1 MAFFKLSDL
10 SEKEK
15 KKYLQSIEDQVN
27 ERLNSRN
34 SLEKEANDNF
44 NNIFNSKYGQNNN
57 INVGNTNDW
66 ATSKIKEKNS
76 ADNLLAPVE
85 TKINE
90 DLYKNDLKNSAQ
102 QYYDNSNISY
112 KNKNIFED
120 ILGIGENLVRGASS
134 GLKQTMNY
142 ATAVNKGYKGYN
154 DITNKLARAK
164 YLSTP
169 IQDRKEEDL
178 NKNFIEEAVNNS
190 IQKDNEAVS
199 KNINSMSGKVTQKLS
214 ELAPSIGQMG
224 VGAVLSSVNPALGT
238 GYFYSSAAGGYLDD
252 AKSRGMSDKQALAY
266 SSVLGGL
273 EAATEEVG
281 IRNFEK
287 AGAGVKALLSGA
299 GKEGAKTAVEN
310 IAKKE
315 IATSVKDVLKNY
327 GIGIA
332 DNFIQEAIMDP
343 LQEISATAV
352 AGKEKA
358 DWSGMGQKMLQD
370 GINGG
375 LVAAIVG
382 GANLGINSC
391 TGIVEKNN
399 NGQNVSQTEYKQA
412 LQDAQGAGIDIQ
424 QNIKDK
430 INEQINNL
438 NNQEGKA
445 NTENILNRESVQD
458 IANNSQLQQNN
469 NTNKTVV
476 KDFNESAKR
485 YNIDYNNED
494 LKEINQMYN
503 KRGITTYFDENTFK
517 NNKDV
522 FSIWKPTY
530 DENGNISGR
539 EVVFN
544 PNSQDTKTRVQELAI
559 HELGHDLELNEVQN
573 MILKDASRKENW
585 KNARKSLEDTY
596 KQAYENDGIQI
607 SKEDFNKIVD
617 EEATM
622 SILQREL
629 GSQEYVNRLVNQNQS
644 IAKKIYNW
652 VIDKLNK
659 FTGGRNEKI
668 FWTDIRNKFET
679 AYNQEFNKNDSDLK
693 YSIAGKEALKNIKDQ
708 QVSKE
713 AYNSYNKAKQM
724 AKNKESNEKI
734 FKETGWY
741 KDKVTGKMKFNFS
754 DKNMKIVDKNYKV
767 GQEFKL
773 KDILVHDTLFEMY
786 PQLKDYKVKI
796 EDMNSNKS
804 KSNSKLNGRYNR
816 LTNELTI
823 DINRF
828 NNISNAEGTLIH
840 EIQHAIQQIEGF
852 AGGTST
858 KFGKEKYKNNPGEI
872 EARDTSAR
880 MIQEKYN
887 QKDLINSMPKSA
899 NADTTILEKMKIG
912 LYNYLS
918 NISNEEISNE
928 FNESNKKK
936 NSSNTSENNG
946 LVLGGIKENN
956 VESENNS
963 GSFSLL
969 ENKQKQLNIIQ
980 ENNKMQD
987 DYHTGIRNIEDIKTF
1002 EEAIHD
1008 NESFVYG
1015 DYSFE
1020 DAQKDLERG
1029 KVTVYSSKPIT
1040 QGGFVSTSKNMAQDY
1055 AGNGK
1060 IYSKEVSINDVAWIN
1075 GDEGQ
1080 YANINQKYAVP
1091 TKNWQQFVENN
1102 YQQQGTGKNLK
1113 EYKLAIE
1120 KVQENNR
1127 KAINNSSNTKNYVE
1141 NSLNI
1146 PTREYFEDKKMQDL
1160 LTDEDYKVL
1169 NDIYEKEGKTDISTK
1184 QEKGNYLE
1192 KYEGDTESNDDFSN
1206 TKRYIENNLNV
1217 PTKEYFENKKSQEL
1231 LTDEDYAI
1239 LNDIYEKEGRTEILT
1254 SKKKDNILGKYEN
1267 NTASIDDFSNTKKYI
1282 ENNLN
1287 VPTKEFFE
1295 NKIKQ
1300 DLLTDEDYAVLN
1312 DIYEKEGETKIL
1324 TEKKKANILEKYVN
1338 DKYKFK
1344 DSFDELAQK
1353 FINKGHYID
1362 KLSKEANN
1370 PELKYAYD
1378 RNLNSF
1384 AEGQYEVG
1392 VAQTNNEGKKIG
1404 KSINEIW
1411 EPIEKQNL
1419 TKEFS
1424 EYLLHKH
1431 NIDRS
1436 ERNKFVFGSEIGP
1449 AESTA
1454 IAMELEQR
1462 YPKFK
1467 EYAKDIKKFNHNNLQ
1482 CLVDAG
1488 LLSNDMVKYLESMYP
1503 NYVTISRDLQDST
1516 YAGDKNKT
1524 GVNAPIKNATGG
1536 NADIQPLKETMAQ
1549 QAIKIKRLI
1558 NQNMLG
1564 QELAKTL
1571 KNSHVEQEGS
1581 IQLSPTMLFG
1591 LDTLIDTDTK
1601 GNKYYTY
1608 FENGELQKLKID
1620 DNLYESLKPTERSRL
1635 EETLPVKA
1643 LQKVTSLHRSVLTSS
1658 NPIFIVTNFFK
1669 DFQDGMFNSKYSS
1682 KFVKNYGKALNEIMT
1697 KGEYY
1702 ETYMANGG
1710 MTNTYF
1716 DYNEGIKKQP
1726 NKFVEK
1732 IRNANEIV
1740 EQLPRMSEFISTLE
1754 DGKSLNEAL
1763 YNAAEIT
1770 TNFKRGGDITKAI
1783 NRNGVNFLN
1792 ASIQGLDKQFRNFS
1806 EQKGAKGYVNLLVK
1820 ATLMG
1825 VVPSILNHILLDDD
1839 KDYEKLPESTKD
1851 LYYLFKTG
1859 EGKFIRIPKG
1869 RVLSVFGAAARR
1881 TLESIEGNEDAWKGF
1896 KDTVINQ
1903 VAPNNPLEDN
1913 ILAPIM
1919 QVKNNKTWYGSD
1931 LVSSRLQKELPK
1943 NQYDETTDEFSKWL
1957 GSKINASPKKI
1968 NYLIDQYSG
1977 GVGDVL
1983 LPMITPQAKQN
1994 VFKDKFTTDS
2004 VLKNKYVSKFYET
2017 LEKQNQ
2023 IANDPLATDEDEIQL
2038 KYLNNTSKEMG
2049 KLYKEKRNVQMSN
2062 ISNKEKTAKV
2072 REIQEKINELAESSL
2087 QNYTNL
2093 TKTQNSAKIGDQE
2106 YYKNGSGEWTSMNEE
2121 TKQKNSNI
2129 STETYSD
2136 YKQKVYQE
2144 TQKQRANGNLNK
2156 NQSLKQK
2163 DKIQILLNSKY
2174 SDKEKKALYSTYIKN
2189 EQDTEY
2195 EIMNYA
2201 NTDIDEYLK
2210 YKQQGFDSD
2219 YVDNGTVNGKAIS
2232 GSKQRKVY
2240 EYINSAKMTYEQKLL
2255 LLGMQYK
2262 LTSGERSTLA
2272 KYVDTLNIT
2281 SDEKLKAYK
2290 KIKGFT
2296 VYKNGKVSW

>member
-15 KKYLQSIEDQVN
+15 KKYLQSIEDQVI

-76 ADNLLAPVE
+76 ANNLLAPVE
-85 TKINE
+85 TKIKE

-102 QYYDNSNISY
+102 QYYDNNISY

-252 AKSRGMSDKQALAY
+252 AKSRGMNEKQALVY

-659 FTGGRNEKI
+659 FTGGKNEKI

-2087 QNYTNL
+2087 QNYTNF

>member
-15 KKYLQSIEDQVN
+15 KKYLQSIEDQVI

-76 ADNLLAPVE
+76 ANNLLAPVE
-85 TKINE
+85 TKIKE

-102 QYYDNSNISY
+102 QYYDNNISY

-252 AKSRGMSDKQALAY
+252 AKSRGMNEKQALVY

-391 TGIVEKNN
+391 TGIVDKNN

-659 FTGGRNEKI
+659 FTGGKNEKI

-2087 QNYTNL
+2087 QNYTNF

>member
-57 INVGNTNDW
+57 IYVGNTNDW
-66 ATSKIKEKNS
+66 ATSKIKTKNS
-76 ADNLLAPVE
+76 ADNLLVPIE

-252 AKSRGMSDKQALAY
+252 AKSRGMNEKQALVY

-391 TGIVEKNN
+391 IGIVDKNN

-438 NNQEGKA
+438 NKQEGKA

-458 IANNSQLQQNN
+458 IVNNNQLQQNN

-517 NNKDV
+517 NNNDV

-544 PNSQDTKTRVQELAI
+544 PNSQDTKIRVQELAI

-659 FTGGRNEKI
+659 FTGGKNEKL

-1120 KVQENNR
+1120 KVQE
-1127 KAINNSSNTKNYVE
+1127 
-1141 NSLNI
+1141 
-1146 PTREYFEDKKMQDL
+1146 
-1160 LTDEDYKVL
+1160 
-1169 NDIYEKEGKTDISTK
+1169 
-1184 QEKGNYLE
+1184 
-1192 KYEGDTESNDDFSN
+1192 GDTESNDDFSN

-1312 DIYEKEGETKIL
+1312 EIYEKEGETKIL

-1635 EETLPVKA
+1635 E
-1643 LQKVTSLHRSVLTSS
+1643 
-1658 NPIFIVTNFFK
+1658 VTNFFK

-2087 QNYTNL
+2087 QNYTNF

>member
-66 ATSKIKEKNS
+66 ATSKIKEKKS

-102 QYYDNSNISY
+102 QYYDNNNISY

-178 NKNFIEEAVNNS
+178 NKNFIEESVNNS

-199 KNINSMSGKVTQKLS
+199 KNINSMSGKVTRKLS

-224 VGAVLSSVNPALGT
+224 VGAVLNSVNPALGT

-252 AKSRGMSDKQALAY
+252 AKSRGMNERQALVY

-315 IATSVKDVLKNY
+315 IATSVRDVLKNY

-391 TGIVEKNN
+391 IGIVDKNN

-412 LQDAQGAGIDIQ
+412 LQDAQEAGIDIQ

-438 NNQEGKA
+438 NNQEGKT
-445 NTENILNRESVQD
+445 NTEKLLNRESVQD

-469 NTNKTVV
+469 NTNKTVI

-539 EVVFN
+539 EVIFN

-585 KNARKSLEDTY
+585 ENARKFLEDTY

-629 GSQEYVNRLVNQNQS
+629 GSQEYVNRLVNQNKS
-644 IAKKIYNW
+644 IARKIYNW

-659 FTGGRNEKI
+659 FTGGKNEKI

-693 YSIAGKEALKNIKDQ
+693 YSIAGREALKNIKDQ

-754 DKNMKIVDKNYKV
+754 DKDMKIVDQNYKV

-804 KSNSKLNGRYNR
+804 KSNGKLNGRYNR

-918 NISNEEISNE
+918 NISNEEIFNE

-980 ENNKMQD
+980 KNNKMQD

-1040 QGGFVSTSKNMAQDY
+1040 QGGFVSTSKNMAKDY

-1080 YANINQKYAVP
+1080 YANINQKYAAP

-1113 EYKLAIE
+1113 EYKLSTG
-1120 KVQENNR
+1120 KVQESNR

-1312 DIYEKEGETKIL
+1312 DIYKKEGETKIL

-1370 PELKYAYD
+1370 PELKYVYD

-1384 AEGQYEVG
+1384 AEGQYEIG

-1591 LDTLIDTDTK
+1591 LDTLVDTDTK

-1635 EETLPVKA
+1635 EETLPIKA

-1682 KFVKNYGKALNEIMT
+1682 KFVKNYGKALNEIMA

-1740 EQLPRMSEFISTLE
+1740 EQLPRMAEFISTLE

-1806 EQKGAKGYVNLLVK
+1806 EQNGAKGYVNLLVK

-1943 NQYDETTDEFSKWL
+1943 NQYDETTDEFSKWF

-2049 KLYKEKRNVQMSN
+2049 ELYKEKRNVQMSN

-2087 QNYTNL
+2087 QNYTNFTR
-2093 TKTQNSAKIGDQE
+2093 TKNSAKIGDQE

-2136 YKQKVYQE
+2136 YKQKMYQE
-2144 TQKQRANGNLNK
+2144 TQKQRANGTLNK

-2174 SDKEKKALYSTYIKN
+2174 SDKEKKAIYSTYIKN

-2219 YVDNGTVNGKAIS
+2219 YADNGTINGKAIS

>member
-34 SLEKEANDNF
+34 SIEKEANDNF

-57 INVGNTNDW
+57 IYVGNTNDW
-66 ATSKIKEKNS
+66 ATSKIKTKNS
-76 ADNLLAPVE
+76 ADNLLVPIE

-164 YLSTP
+164 YLSMP

-252 AKSRGMSDKQALAY
+252 AKSRGMNERQALVY

-391 TGIVEKNN
+391 IGIVDKNN

-412 LQDAQGAGIDIQ
+412 LQDAQEAGIDIQ

-438 NNQEGKA
+438 NNQEGKT
-445 NTENILNRESVQD
+445 NTENLLNRESVQD

-469 NTNKTVV
+469 NTNKTVI

-585 KNARKSLEDTY
+585 ENARKSLEDTY

-644 IAKKIYNW
+644 IARKIYNW

-659 FTGGRNEKI
+659 FTGGKNEKI

-693 YSIAGKEALKNIKDQ
+693 YSIAGKEGMQNAIRQDSSNKIIEQ
-708 QVSKE
+708 
-713 AYNSYNKAKQM
+713 SYNKALSMQ
-724 AKNKESNEKI
+724 NNGIDNESIRKATNW
-734 FKETGWY
+734 FQ
-741 KDKVTGKMKFNFS
+741 
-754 DKNMKIVDKNYKV
+754 DKNGDWKFEITDKDMSLNPKIKLEAGKTYELGDILNHDLLFEAYPELKKYKV
-767 GQEFKL
+767 EIRERKANGSFNRENKNIVINTKL
-773 KDILVHDTLFEMY
+773 
-786 PQLKDYKVKI
+786 
-796 EDMNSNKS
+796 
-804 KSNSKLNGRYNR
+804 LNN
-816 LTNELTI
+816 TKA
-823 DINRF
+823 F
-828 NNISNAEGTLIH
+828 EGTLIH
-840 EIQHAIQQIEGF
+840 EIQHAIQNIEGF
-852 AGGTST
+852 EGGTSS
-858 KFGKEKYKNNPGEI
+858 KKSRLRYYNSLGEI
-872 EARDTSAR
+872 EATNTKERFLA
-880 MIQEKYN
+880 EKYN
-887 QKDLINSMPKSA
+887 NKNMSKIAPESSKEKPQHKDLQKYLNNRNLLDKIKDYMYNKT
-899 NADTTILEKMKIG
+899 NEKG
-912 LYNYLS
+912 G
-918 NISNEEISNE
+918 ISHEISEKIDMEHTNE
-928 FNESNKKK
+928 DNR
-936 NSSNTSENNG
+936 
-946 LVLGGIKENN
+946 LVDGRRR

-963 GSFSLL
+963 GSFNLSHQDNQGRKLTKQQQEYFKNSKVRDENGNLKEVYHGTPYDFNIFKYDKLGENTSSLGAGFYFTDK
-969 ENKQKQLNIIQ
+969 KQTGEEYARDGGNLKQVYLDIEKPMSYGKTTITKGEYANFIKAVDKETKGNYLLDYDGIQ
-980 ENNKMQD
+980 NALMEYDYGGD
-987 DYHTGIRNIEDIKTF
+987 DIDLVSAVQSSSGLTWEKTF
-1002 EEAIHD
+1002 ELLRKTTGYDGIISKKGFLNNDETLYVAFNSNQIKNID
-1008 NESFVYG
+1008 NINPTNNP
-1015 DYSFE
+1015 DI
-1020 DAQKDLERG
+1020 R
-1029 KVTVYSSKPIT
+1029 
-1040 QGGFVSTSKNMAQDY
+1040 
-1055 AGNGK
+1055 
-1060 IYSKEVSINDVAWIN
+1060 YSKKNNND
-1075 GDEGQ
+1075 
-1080 YANINQKYAVP
+1080 
-1091 TKNWQQFVENN
+1091 WQQFVENN

-1113 EYKLAIE
+1113 EYKLPIRE
-1120 KVQENNR
+1120 EHGKVQENN
-1127 KAINNSSNTKNYVE
+1127 AV
-1141 NSLNI
+1141 
-1146 PTREYFEDKKMQDL
+1146 
-1160 LTDEDYKVL
+1160 
-1169 NDIYEKEGKTDISTK
+1169 
-1184 QEKGNYLE
+1184 
-1192 KYEGDTESNDDFSN
+1192 
-1206 TKRYIENNLNV
+1206 
-1217 PTKEYFENKKSQEL
+1217 
-1231 LTDEDYAI
+1231 
-1239 LNDIYEKEGRTEILT
+1239 
-1254 SKKKDNILGKYEN
+1254 
-1267 NTASIDDFSNTKKYI
+1267 SIDNFSNTKKYI

-1287 VPTKEFFE
+1287 IPTKEYFE
-1295 NKIKQ
+1295 NKKKL
-1300 DLLTDEDYAVLN
+1300 DLLTDEDYSVLN
-1312 DIYEKEGETKIL
+1312 DIYEKEGKTEIL

-1344 DSFDELAQK
+1344 DSFDELAQR

-1362 KLSKEANN
+1362 KLSKEAKN
-1370 PELKYAYD
+1370 PELKYVYD

-1384 AEGQYEVG
+1384 AEGQYEIG

-1436 ERNKFVFGSEIGP
+1436 ERNKYVFGSEIGP

-1454 IAMELEQR
+1454 IAMELEQKH
-1462 YPKFK
+1462 PEFK

-1488 LLSNDMVKYLESMYP
+1488 LLSNDMVKYLEAMYP

-1516 YAGDKNKT
+1516 YAGDKEKT
-1524 GVNAPIKNATGG
+1524 GVNAPIKSATGG
-1536 NADIQPLKETMAQ
+1536 NSDIQPLKDTMAQ

-1571 KNSHVEQEGS
+1571 KNAHIEQEGS

-1591 LDTLIDTDTK
+1591 LDTLVDTDTK

-1635 EETLPVKA
+1635 EETLPIKA

-1697 KGEYY
+1697 RGEYY

-1710 MTNTYF
+1710 MNNTYF
-1716 DYNEGIKKQP
+1716 DYNEGIKKKP

-1806 EQKGAKGYVNLLVK
+1806 EQKGAKEYVNLLVK

-2004 VLKNKYVSKFYET
+2004 VLKNKYVSKFYKT

-2049 KLYKEKRNVQMSN
+2049 ELYKEKRNVQMSN

-2087 QNYTNL
+2087 QNYTNF

-2219 YVDNGTVNGKAIS
+2219 YADNGTVNGKAIS

>member
-391 TGIVEKNN
+391 TGIVDKNN

-476 KDFNESAKR
+476 KGFNESAKR

-659 FTGGRNEKI
+659 FTGGKNEKI

-1839 KDYEKLPESTKD
+1839 KDYEKLSESTKD
-1851 LYYLFKTG
+1851 LYYLFKNG
-1859 EGKFIRIPKG
+1859 DGKFIRIPKG

-1881 TLESIEGNEDAWKGF
+1881 TLESIEGNEEAWKGF

-2049 KLYKEKRNVQMSN
+2049 ELYKEKRNVQMSN
-2062 ISNKEKTAKV
+2062 ITNKEKTAKV

-2087 QNYTNL
+2087 QNYTNF

-2106 YYKNGSGEWTSMNEE
+2106 YYKNGNGEWTSMNEE

-2144 TQKQRANGNLNK
+2144 TQKQRANGTLNK

-2174 SDKEKKALYSTYIKN
+2174 SDKEKKAIYSTYIKN

-2219 YVDNGTVNGKAIS
+2219 YADNGTINGKAIS
-2232 GSKQRKVY
+2232 GSRQRKVY

-2262 LTSGERSTLA
+2262 LTFGERSTLA

>member
-154 DITNKLARAK
+154 DITNKLARSK

-252 AKSRGMSDKQALAY
+252 AKSRGMNEKQALVY

-315 IATSVKDVLKNY
+315 ITTSVKDVLKNY

-343 LQEISATAV
+343 LQEISANAV
-352 AGKEKA
+352 GGKA

-391 TGIVEKNN
+391 IGIVDKNN

-445 NTENILNRESVQD
+445 NIENILNRESVQD

-617 EEATM
+617 EEVTM

-659 FTGGRNEKI
+659 FTGGKNEKI

-2087 QNYTNL
+2087 QNYTNF

-2219 YVDNGTVNGKAIS
+2219 YADNGTINGKAIS

>member
-299 GKEGAKTAVEN
+299 GKEGSKTAVEN

-391 TGIVEKNN
+391 TGIVDKNN

-659 FTGGRNEKI
+659 FTGGKNEKI

-1370 PELKYAYD
+1370 PELKYVYD

-1384 AEGQYEVG
+1384 AEGQYEIG

-1591 LDTLIDTDTK
+1591 LDTLVDTDTK

-1635 EETLPVKA
+1635 EETLPIKA

-1682 KFVKNYGKALNEIMT
+1682 KFVKNYGKALNEIMA

-1881 TLESIEGNEDAWKGF
+1881 TLESIESNEDAWKGF

-2087 QNYTNL
+2087 QNYTNF

>member
-252 AKSRGMSDKQALAY
+252 AKSRGMNEKQALVY

-315 IATSVKDVLKNY
+315 ITTSVKDVLKNY

-343 LQEISATAV
+343 LQEISANAV
-352 AGKEKA
+352 GGKA

-391 TGIVEKNN
+391 IGIVDKNN

-445 NTENILNRESVQD
+445 NIENILNRESVQD
-458 IANNSQLQQNN
+458 IANNSQLQQYN

-573 MILKDASRKENW
+573 MILKDASKKENW

-629 GSQEYVNRLVNQNQS
+629 GSQEYVNKLVNQNQS

-659 FTGGRNEKI
+659 FTGGKNEKL

-1217 PTKEYFENKKSQEL
+1217 PTKEFFESKKSQEL

-1503 NYVTISRDLQDST
+1503 NYVTISRDLQDSI

-1591 LDTLIDTDTK
+1591 LDTLVDTDTK

-1635 EETLPVKA
+1635 EETLPIKA

-1716 DYNEGIKKQP
+1716 DYNDGIKKQP

-1839 KDYEKLPESTKD
+1839 KDYEKLSESTKD
-1851 LYYLFKTG
+1851 LYYLFKNG
-1859 EGKFIRIPKG
+1859 DGKFIRIPKG

-2087 QNYTNL
+2087 QNYTNFK
-2093 TKTQNSAKIGDQE
+2093 KTQNSAKIGDQE

-2136 YKQKVYQE
+2136 YKQKVYQK

-2219 YVDNGTVNGKAIS
+2219 YADNGTINGKAIS
-2232 GSKQRKVY
+2232 GSRQRKVY

>member
-190 IQKDNEAVS
+190 IQKDNEAVT

-252 AKSRGMSDKQALAY
+252 AKSRGMNEKQALVY

-315 IATSVKDVLKNY
+315 ITTSVKDVLKNY

-343 LQEISATAV
+343 LQEISANAV
-352 AGKEKA
+352 GGKA

-391 TGIVEKNN
+391 IGIVDKNN

-458 IANNSQLQQNN
+458 IANNSQLQQYN

-607 SKEDFNKIVD
+607 SKADFNKIVD

-659 FTGGRNEKI
+659 FTGGKNEKI

-1040 QGGFVSTSKNMAQDY
+1040 QGGFVSTSKNMAKDY

-1080 YANINQKYAVP
+1080 YANINQKYAAP

-1113 EYKLAIE
+1113 EYKLSTG
-1120 KVQENNR
+1120 KVQESNR

-1370 PELKYAYD
+1370 PELKYVYD

-1384 AEGQYEVG
+1384 AEGQYEIG

-1591 LDTLIDTDTK
+1591 LDTLVDTDTK

-1635 EETLPVKA
+1635 EETLPIKA

-1682 KFVKNYGKALNEIMT
+1682 KFVKNYGKALNEIMA

-1740 EQLPRMSEFISTLE
+1740 EQLPRMAEFISTLE

-1806 EQKGAKGYVNLLVK
+1806 EQNGAKGYVNLLVK

-1859 EGKFIRIPKG
+1859 EWKFIRIPKG

-1943 NQYDETTDEFSKWL
+1943 NQYDETTDEFSKWF

-2049 KLYKEKRNVQMSN
+2049 ELYKEKRNVQMSN

-2087 QNYTNL
+2087 QNYTNFTR
-2093 TKTQNSAKIGDQE
+2093 TKNSAKIGDQE

-2136 YKQKVYQE
+2136 YKQKMYQE
-2144 TQKQRANGNLNK
+2144 TQKQRANGTINK

-2174 SDKEKKALYSTYIKN
+2174 SDKEKKAIYSTYIKN

>member
-299 GKEGAKTAVEN
+299 GKEGSKTAVEN

-391 TGIVEKNN
+391 TGIVDKNN

-458 IANNSQLQQNN
+458 IANNSQLQENN
-469 NTNKTVV
+469 NTNKTLV

-659 FTGGRNEKI
+659 FTGGKNEKI

-2087 QNYTNL
+2087 QNYTNF

-2121 TKQKNSNI
+2121 TKQRNSNI

>member
-252 AKSRGMSDKQALAY
+252 AKSRGMNEKQALVY

-391 TGIVEKNN
+391 TGIVDKNN

-659 FTGGRNEKI
+659 FTGGKNEKI

-880 MIQEKYN
+880 MIQEKYK

-2049 KLYKEKRNVQMSN
+2049 KLYKEKRNVQISN

-2087 QNYTNL
+2087 QNYTNF

>member
-15 KKYLQSIEDQVN
+15 KKYLQSIEDQVI

-76 ADNLLAPVE
+76 ANNLLAPVE
-85 TKINE
+85 TKIKE

-102 QYYDNSNISY
+102 QYYDNNISY

-252 AKSRGMSDKQALAY
+252 AKSRGMNEKQALVY

-391 TGIVEKNN
+391 TGIVDKNN

-659 FTGGRNEKI
+659 FTGGKNEKI

-1524 GVNAPIKNATGG
+1524 GINAPIKNATGG

-2087 QNYTNL
+2087 QNYTNF

>member
-1 MAFFKLSDL
+1 MHGF
-10 SEKEK
+10 
-15 KKYLQSIEDQVN
+15 
-27 ERLNSRN
+27 
-34 SLEKEANDNF
+34 EKEANDNF

-299 GKEGAKTAVEN
+299 GKEGSKTAVEN

-391 TGIVEKNN
+391 TGIVDKNN

-659 FTGGRNEKI
+659 FTGGKNEKI

-1370 PELKYAYD
+1370 PELKYVYD

-1384 AEGQYEVG
+1384 AEGQYEIG

-1591 LDTLIDTDTK
+1591 LDTLVDTDTK

-1635 EETLPVKA
+1635 EETLPIKA

-1682 KFVKNYGKALNEIMT
+1682 KFVKNYGKALNEIMA

-2087 QNYTNL
+2087 QNYTNF

>member
-252 AKSRGMSDKQALAY
+252 AKSRGMNEKQALVY

-391 TGIVEKNN
+391 TGIVDKNN

-659 FTGGRNEKI
+659 FTGGKNEKI

-880 MIQEKYN
+880 MIQEKYK

-1384 AEGQYEVG
+1384 AEGRYEVG

-2087 QNYTNL
+2087 QNYTNF

>member
-34 SLEKEANDNF
+34 SIEKEANDNF
-44 NNIFNSKYGQNNN
+44 NNIFNSKYGQDNN
-57 INVGNTNDW
+57 IYVDNTNDW
-66 ATSKIKEKNS
+66 ATSKIKTKNS
-76 ADNLLAPVE
+76 ADNLLVPIE

-224 VGAVLSSVNPALGT
+224 VGAVLSGVNPALGT

-252 AKSRGMSDKQALAY
+252 AKSRGMNEKQALVY

-391 TGIVEKNN
+391 IGIVDKNN
-399 NGQNVSQTEYKQA
+399 NGQNVSQTEYKRA
-412 LQDAQGAGIDIQ
+412 LQDAQEAGIDIQ

-430 INEQINNL
+430 INEQMNNL
-438 NNQEGKA
+438 SNQERKA
-445 NTENILNRESVQD
+445 NTDNLLNRESVQD
-458 IANNSQLQQNN
+458 ISNNGQLQQNN
-469 NTNKTVV
+469 TNKALV

-544 PNSQDTKTRVQELAI
+544 PNSQDTKTRIQELAI

-585 KNARKSLEDTY
+585 ENARKSLEDAY

-652 VIDKLNK
+652 VVDKLNK
-659 FTGGRNEKI
+659 FTGGKNEKL

-693 YSIAGKEALKNIKDQ
+693 YSIAGKEALKNIQDQ

-754 DKNMKIVDKNYKV
+754 DKDMKIVDQNYKV

-2087 QNYTNL
+2087 QNYTNF

>member
-76 ADNLLAPVE
+76 ANNLLAPVE
-85 TKINE
+85 TKIKE

-102 QYYDNSNISY
+102 QYYDNNNISY
-112 KNKNIFED
+112 KNRNIFED

-252 AKSRGMSDKQALAY
+252 AKSRGMNEKQALVY

-391 TGIVEKNN
+391 TGIVDKNN

-659 FTGGRNEKI
+659 FTGGKNEKI

-2087 QNYTNL
+2087 QNYTNF

>member
-85 TKINE
+85 TKIKE

-102 QYYDNSNISY
+102 QYYDNNNISY

-252 AKSRGMSDKQALAY
+252 AKSRGMNEKQALVY

-287 AGAGVKALLSGA
+287 AGAGVKALLAGA

-391 TGIVEKNN
+391 IGIVDKNN

-445 NTENILNRESVQD
+445 NIENILNRESVQD
-458 IANNSQLQQNN
+458 IANNSQLQQYN

-585 KNARKSLEDTY
+585 ENARKSLEDTY

-659 FTGGRNEKI
+659 FTGGKNEKI

-1020 DAQKDLERG
+1020 DAQKDLEIG

-2087 QNYTNL
+2087 QNYTNF

-2219 YVDNGTVNGKAIS
+2219 YADNGTINGKAIS

-2272 KYVDTLNIT
+2272 KYVDTLDIT

>member
-252 AKSRGMSDKQALAY
+252 AKSRGMNEKQALVY

-391 TGIVEKNN
+391 IGIVDKNN

-458 IANNSQLQQNN
+458 IANNSQLQQYN

-476 KDFNESAKR
+476 KDFKESAKR

-559 HELGHDLELNEVQN
+559 HELGHDLELKEVQN

-585 KNARKSLEDTY
+585 ENARKSLEDTY

-629 GSQEYVNRLVNQNQS
+629 GSQEYVNKLVNQNQS

-652 VIDKLNK
+652 VVDKLNK
-659 FTGGRNEKI
+659 FTGGKNEKI

-679 AYNQEFNKNDSDLK
+679 AYNQEFNKNDSNLR
-693 YSIAGKEALKNIKDQ
+693 YSIAGKKGMQNAIRQDASNKIIEQ
-708 QVSKE
+708 
-713 AYNSYNKAKQM
+713 SYNKALRMQ
-724 AKNKESNEKI
+724 NNGIDNESIRKATNW
-734 FKETGWY
+734 FQ
-741 KDKVTGKMKFNFS
+741 
-754 DKNMKIVDKNYKV
+754 DKNGDWKFEITDKDMSLKPKIKLEAGKTYELGDILNHDLLFEAYPELKKYKV
-767 GQEFKL
+767 EIRERKANGSFNRENKNIVINTKL
-773 KDILVHDTLFEMY
+773 
-786 PQLKDYKVKI
+786 
-796 EDMNSNKS
+796 
-804 KSNSKLNGRYNR
+804 LNN
-816 LTNELTI
+816 TKA
-823 DINRF
+823 F
-828 NNISNAEGTLIH
+828 EGTLIH
-840 EIQHAIQQIEGF
+840 EIQHAIQNIEGF
-852 AGGTST
+852 EGGTSS
-858 KFGKEKYKNNPGEI
+858 KKSRLRYYNSLGEI
-872 EARDTSAR
+872 EATNTKERFLA
-880 MIQEKYN
+880 EKYN
-887 QKDLINSMPKSA
+887 NKNMAKIAPESSKEKPQHKDLQKYLNNRNLLDKIKDYMYNKT
-899 NADTTILEKMKIG
+899 NEKG
-912 LYNYLS
+912 G
-918 NISNEEISNE
+918 ISHEISEKIDMEHTN
-928 FNESNKKK
+928 
-936 NSSNTSENNG
+936 ENNR
-946 LVLGGIKENN
+946 LVDGRRR

-963 GSFSLL
+963 GSFNLPHQDNQGRKLTKQQQKYFKNSKVRDENGNLKEVYHGTPYDFNIFKYDKLGENTSSLGAGFYFTDK
-969 ENKQKQLNIIQ
+969 KQTGEEYARDGGNLKQVYLDIEKPMSYGKTTITKDEYANFIKAVDKETKGNYLLDYDGIQ
-980 ENNKMQD
+980 NALMKYDYGGD
-987 DYHTGIRNIEDIKTF
+987 DIDLVSAVQSSSGLTWKKTF
-1002 EEAIHD
+1002 ELLRKTTGYDGIISKKGFLNNDETLYVAFNSNQIKNID
-1008 NESFVYG
+1008 NINPTNNP
-1015 DYSFE
+1015 DI
-1020 DAQKDLERG
+1020 R
-1029 KVTVYSSKPIT
+1029 
-1040 QGGFVSTSKNMAQDY
+1040 
-1055 AGNGK
+1055 
-1060 IYSKEVSINDVAWIN
+1060 YSK
-1075 GDEGQ
+1075 
-1080 YANINQKYAVP
+1080 
-1091 TKNWQQFVENN
+1091 KNNNAWQQFVENN

-1113 EYKLAIE
+1113 EYKLPIRE
-1120 KVQENNR
+1120 EHGKVQENN
-1127 KAINNSSNTKNYVE
+1127 AV
-1141 NSLNI
+1141 
-1146 PTREYFEDKKMQDL
+1146 
-1160 LTDEDYKVL
+1160 
-1169 NDIYEKEGKTDISTK
+1169 
-1184 QEKGNYLE
+1184 
-1192 KYEGDTESNDDFSN
+1192 
-1206 TKRYIENNLNV
+1206 
-1217 PTKEYFENKKSQEL
+1217 
-1231 LTDEDYAI
+1231 
-1239 LNDIYEKEGRTEILT
+1239 
-1254 SKKKDNILGKYEN
+1254 
-1267 NTASIDDFSNTKKYI
+1267 SIDNFSNTKKYI

-1287 VPTKEFFE
+1287 IPTKEYFE
-1295 NKIKQ
+1295 NKKKL
-1300 DLLTDEDYAVLN
+1300 DLLTDEDYSVLN
-1312 DIYEKEGETKIL
+1312 DIYEKEGKTEIL

-1370 PELKYAYD
+1370 PELKYVYD

-1384 AEGQYEVG
+1384 AEGQYEIG
-1392 VAQTNNEGKKIG
+1392 VAQTNNKGKKIG

-1436 ERNKFVFGSEIGP
+1436 ERNKYVFGSEIGP

-1454 IAMELEQR
+1454 IAMELEQKH
-1462 YPKFK
+1462 PEFK

-1488 LLSNDMVKYLESMYP
+1488 LLSNDMVKYLEAMYP

-1516 YAGDKNKT
+1516 YAGDKEKT
-1524 GVNAPIKNATGG
+1524 GVNAPIKSATGG
-1536 NADIQPLKETMAQ
+1536 NSDIQPLKDTMAQ

-1571 KNSHVEQEGS
+1571 KNAHIEQEGS

-1591 LDTLIDTDTK
+1591 LDTLVDTDTK

-1635 EETLPVKA
+1635 EETLPIKA

-1669 DFQDGMFNSKYSS
+1669 DFQDGIFNSKYSS

-1697 KGEYY
+1697 RGEYY

-1710 MTNTYF
+1710 MNNTYF
-1716 DYNEGIKKQP
+1716 DYNEGIKKKP

-1825 VVPSILNHILLDDD
+1825 VIPSILNHILLDDD

-2049 KLYKEKRNVQMSN
+2049 ELHKEKRNVQMSN

-2087 QNYTNL
+2087 QNYTNF
-2093 TKTQNSAKIGDQE
+2093 TRTQNSAKIGEQE
-2106 YYKNGSGEWTSMNEE
+2106 YYKNGNGEWTSMNEE

-2144 TQKQRANGNLNK
+2144 TQKQRANGTLNK

-2174 SDKEKKALYSTYIKN
+2174 SDKEKKAIYSTYIKN

-2219 YVDNGTVNGKAIS
+2219 YANNGTINGKAIS

>member
-15 KKYLQSIEDQVN
+15 KKYLQSIEDQVI

-76 ADNLLAPVE
+76 ANNLLAPVE
-85 TKINE
+85 TKIKE

-102 QYYDNSNISY
+102 QYYDNNISY

-252 AKSRGMSDKQALAY
+252 AKSRGMNEKQALVY

-391 TGIVEKNN
+391 TGIVDKNN

-659 FTGGRNEKI
+659 FTGGKNEKI

-1591 LDTLIDTDTK
+1591 LDTLVDTDTK

-1635 EETLPVKA
+1635 EETLPIKA

-1682 KFVKNYGKALNEIMT
+1682 KFVKNYGKALNEIMA

-1740 EQLPRMSEFISTLE
+1740 EQLPRMAEFISTLE

-1806 EQKGAKGYVNLLVK
+1806 EQNGAKGYVNLLVK

-1896 KDTVINQ
+1896 NDTVINQ

-2049 KLYKEKRNVQMSN
+2049 ELYKEKRNVQMSN

-2087 QNYTNL
+2087 QNYTNFTR
-2093 TKTQNSAKIGDQE
+2093 TKNSAKIGDQE

-2144 TQKQRANGNLNK
+2144 TQKQRANGTLNK

-2174 SDKEKKALYSTYIKN
+2174 SDKEKKAIYSTYIKN

-2219 YVDNGTVNGKAIS
+2219 YADNGTINGKAIS

>member
-15 KKYLQSIEDQVN
+15 KKYLQSIEDQVI

-76 ADNLLAPVE
+76 ANNLLAPVE
-85 TKINE
+85 TKIKE

-102 QYYDNSNISY
+102 QYYDNNISY

-252 AKSRGMSDKQALAY
+252 AKSRGMNEKQALVY

-391 TGIVEKNN
+391 TGIVDKNN

-659 FTGGRNEKI
+659 FTGGKNEKI

-2087 QNYTNL
+2087 QNYTNF

-2290 KIKGFT
+2290 KIKGFI

>member
-252 AKSRGMSDKQALAY
+252 AKSRGMNEKQALVY

-391 TGIVEKNN
+391 TGIVDKNN

-659 FTGGRNEKI
+659 FTGGKNEKI

-880 MIQEKYN
+880 MIQEKYK

-1503 NYVTISRDLQDST
+1503 NYVTISRDFQDST

-1658 NPIFIVTNFFK
+1658 NPIFIVTNIFK

-2087 QNYTNL
+2087 QNYTNF

>member
-85 TKINE
+85 TKIKE

-102 QYYDNSNISY
+102 QYYDNNISY

-169 IQDRKEEDL
+169 IQDRKEDL

-252 AKSRGMSDKQALAY
+252 AKSRGMSEKQALVY

-299 GKEGAKTAVEN
+299 GKEGSKTAVEN

-391 TGIVEKNN
+391 IGIVDKNN

-458 IANNSQLQQNN
+458 IVNNNQLQQNN

-659 FTGGRNEKI
+659 FTGGKNEKL

-693 YSIAGKEALKNIKDQ
+693 YSIAGKKGMQNAIRQDASNKIIEQ
-708 QVSKE
+708 
-713 AYNSYNKAKQM
+713 SYNKALSMQ
-724 AKNKESNEKI
+724 NNGIDNESIRKATNW
-734 FKETGWY
+734 FQ
-741 KDKVTGKMKFNFS
+741 
-754 DKNMKIVDKNYKV
+754 DKNGDWKFEITDKDMSLKPKIKLEAGKTYELGDILNHDLLFEAYPELKKYKV
-767 GQEFKL
+767 EIRERKANGSFNRENKNIVINTKL
-773 KDILVHDTLFEMY
+773 
-786 PQLKDYKVKI
+786 
-796 EDMNSNKS
+796 
-804 KSNSKLNGRYNR
+804 LNN
-816 LTNELTI
+816 TKA
-823 DINRF
+823 F
-828 NNISNAEGTLIH
+828 EGTLIH
-840 EIQHAIQQIEGF
+840 EIQHAIQNIEGF
-852 AGGTST
+852 EGGTSS
-858 KFGKEKYKNNPGEI
+858 KKSRLRYYNSLGEI
-872 EARDTSAR
+872 EATNTKERFLA
-880 MIQEKYN
+880 EKYN
-887 QKDLINSMPKSA
+887 NKNMAEIAPESSKEKPQHKDLQKYLNNRNLLDKIKDYMYNKT
-899 NADTTILEKMKIG
+899 NEKG
-912 LYNYLS
+912 G
-918 NISNEEISNE
+918 ISHEISEKIDMEHTN
-928 FNESNKKK
+928 
-936 NSSNTSENNG
+936 ENNR
-946 LVLGGIKENN
+946 LVDGRRR

-963 GSFSLL
+963 GSFSL
-969 ENKQKQLNIIQ
+969 EK
-980 ENNKMQD
+980 
-987 DYHTGIRNIEDIKTF
+987 R
-1002 EEAIHD
+1002 
-1008 NESFVYG
+1008 
-1015 DYSFE
+1015 
-1020 DAQKDLERG
+1020 LERN
-1029 KVTVYSSKPIT
+1029 YAL
-1040 QGGFVSTSKNMAQDY
+1040 STKD
-1055 AGNGK
+1055 
-1060 IYSKEVSINDVAWIN
+1060 
-1075 GDEGQ
+1075 
-1080 YANINQKYAVP
+1080 
-1091 TKNWQQFVENN
+1091 WQQFVESN

-1113 EYKLAIE
+1113 EYKLPIRE
-1120 KVQENNR
+1120 EHGKVQENN
-1127 KAINNSSNTKNYVE
+1127 AV
-1141 NSLNI
+1141 
-1146 PTREYFEDKKMQDL
+1146 
-1160 LTDEDYKVL
+1160 
-1169 NDIYEKEGKTDISTK
+1169 
-1184 QEKGNYLE
+1184 
-1192 KYEGDTESNDDFSN
+1192 
-1206 TKRYIENNLNV
+1206 
-1217 PTKEYFENKKSQEL
+1217 
-1231 LTDEDYAI
+1231 
-1239 LNDIYEKEGRTEILT
+1239 
-1254 SKKKDNILGKYEN
+1254 
-1267 NTASIDDFSNTKKYI
+1267 SIDNFSNTKKYI

-1287 VPTKEFFE
+1287 IPTKEYFE
-1295 NKIKQ
+1295 NKKKL
-1300 DLLTDEDYAVLN
+1300 DLLTDEDYSVLN
-1312 DIYEKEGETKIL
+1312 DIYEKEGKTEIL

-1344 DSFDELAQK
+1344 DSFDELAQR

-1362 KLSKEANN
+1362 KLSKEAKN
-1370 PELKYAYD
+1370 PELKYVYD

-1384 AEGQYEVG
+1384 AEGQYEIG

-1436 ERNKFVFGSEIGP
+1436 ERNKYVFGSEIGP

-1454 IAMELEQR
+1454 IAMELEQKH
-1462 YPKFK
+1462 PEFK

-1488 LLSNDMVKYLESMYP
+1488 LLSNDMVKYLEAMYP

-1516 YAGDKNKT
+1516 YAGDKEKT
-1524 GVNAPIKNATGG
+1524 GVNAPIKSATGG
-1536 NADIQPLKETMAQ
+1536 NSDIQPLKDTMAQ

-1571 KNSHVEQEGS
+1571 KNAHIEQEGS

-1591 LDTLIDTDTK
+1591 LDTLVDTDTK

-1635 EETLPVKA
+1635 EETLPIKA

-1697 KGEYY
+1697 RGEYY

-1710 MTNTYF
+1710 MNNTYF
-1716 DYNEGIKKQP
+1716 DYNEGIKKKP

-1806 EQKGAKGYVNLLVK
+1806 EQNGAKGYVNLLVK

-1896 KDTVINQ
+1896 NDTVINQ

-2049 KLYKEKRNVQMSN
+2049 ELYKEKRNVQMSN

-2087 QNYTNL
+2087 QNYTNF

-2219 YVDNGTVNGKAIS
+2219 YADNGTINGKAIS

-2281 SDEKLKAYK
+2281 SDEKLEAYK

>member
-66 ATSKIKEKNS
+66 TTSKIKEKNS

-85 TKINE
+85 TKIKE

-102 QYYDNSNISY
+102 QYYDNNNISY

-169 IQDRKEEDL
+169 IQDRKEDL

-299 GKEGAKTAVEN
+299 GKEGSKTAVEN

-391 TGIVEKNN
+391 IGIVDKNN

-458 IANNSQLQQNN
+458 IVNNNQLQQNN

-517 NNKDV
+517 NNNDV

-544 PNSQDTKTRVQELAI
+544 PNSQDTKIRVQELAI

-617 EEATM
+617 EETTM

-659 FTGGRNEKI
+659 FTGGKNEKL

-679 AYNQEFNKNDSDLK
+679 AYNHEFNKNDSDLK
-693 YSIAGKEALKNIKDQ
+693 YSIAGKKGMQNAIRQDASNKIIEQ
-708 QVSKE
+708 
-713 AYNSYNKAKQM
+713 SYNKALSMQ
-724 AKNKESNEKI
+724 NNGIDNESIRKATNW
-734 FKETGWY
+734 FQ
-741 KDKVTGKMKFNFS
+741 
-754 DKNMKIVDKNYKV
+754 DKNGDWKFEITDKDMSLKPKIKLEAGKTYELGDILNHDLLFEAYPELKKYKV
-767 GQEFKL
+767 EIRERKANGSFNRENKNIVINTKL
-773 KDILVHDTLFEMY
+773 
-786 PQLKDYKVKI
+786 
-796 EDMNSNKS
+796 
-804 KSNSKLNGRYNR
+804 LNN
-816 LTNELTI
+816 TKA
-823 DINRF
+823 F
-828 NNISNAEGTLIH
+828 EGTLIH
-840 EIQHAIQQIEGF
+840 EIQHAIQNIEGF
-852 AGGTST
+852 EGGTSS
-858 KFGKEKYKNNPGEI
+858 KKSRLRYYNSLGEI
-872 EARDTSAR
+872 EATNTKERFLA
-880 MIQEKYN
+880 EKYN
-887 QKDLINSMPKSA
+887 NKNMAEIAPESSKEKPQHKDLQKYLNNRDLLDKIKDYMYNKT
-899 NADTTILEKMKIG
+899 NEKG
-912 LYNYLS
+912 G
-918 NISNEEISNE
+918 ISHEISEKIDMEHTN
-928 FNESNKKK
+928 
-936 NSSNTSENNG
+936 ENNR
-946 LVLGGIKENN
+946 LVDGRRR

-963 GSFSLL
+963 GSFNLSHQDNQGRKLTKQQQEYFKNSKVRDENGNLKEVYHGTPYDFNIFKYDKLGENTSSLGAGFYFTDK
-969 ENKQKQLNIIQ
+969 KQTDEEYARDGGNLKQVYLDIEKPMSYGKTTITKGEYANFIKAVDKETKGNYLLDYDGIQ
-980 ENNKMQD
+980 NALMEYDYGGD
-987 DYHTGIRNIEDIKTF
+987 DIDLVSAVQSSSGLTWEKTF
-1002 EEAIHD
+1002 ELLRKTTGYDGIISKKGFLNNDETLYVAFNSNQIKNID
-1008 NESFVYG
+1008 NINPTNNP
-1015 DYSFE
+1015 DI
-1020 DAQKDLERG
+1020 R
-1029 KVTVYSSKPIT
+1029 
-1040 QGGFVSTSKNMAQDY
+1040 
-1055 AGNGK
+1055 
-1060 IYSKEVSINDVAWIN
+1060 YSKKNNND
-1075 GDEGQ
+1075 
-1080 YANINQKYAVP
+1080 
-1091 TKNWQQFVENN
+1091 WQQFVENN

-1113 EYKLAIE
+1113 EYKLPIRE
-1120 KVQENNR
+1120 EHGKVQENN
-1127 KAINNSSNTKNYVE
+1127 AV
-1141 NSLNI
+1141 
-1146 PTREYFEDKKMQDL
+1146 
-1160 LTDEDYKVL
+1160 
-1169 NDIYEKEGKTDISTK
+1169 
-1184 QEKGNYLE
+1184 
-1192 KYEGDTESNDDFSN
+1192 
-1206 TKRYIENNLNV
+1206 
-1217 PTKEYFENKKSQEL
+1217 
-1231 LTDEDYAI
+1231 
-1239 LNDIYEKEGRTEILT
+1239 
-1254 SKKKDNILGKYEN
+1254 
-1267 NTASIDDFSNTKKYI
+1267 SIDNFSNTKKYI

-1287 VPTKEFFE
+1287 IPTKEYFE
-1295 NKIKQ
+1295 NKKKL
-1300 DLLTDEDYAVLN
+1300 DLLTDEDYSVLN
-1312 DIYEKEGETKIL
+1312 DIYEKEGKTEIL

-1344 DSFDELAQK
+1344 DSFDELAQR

-1362 KLSKEANN
+1362 KLSKEAKN
-1370 PELKYAYD
+1370 PELKYVYD

-1384 AEGQYEVG
+1384 AEGQYEIG

-1436 ERNKFVFGSEIGP
+1436 ERNKYVFGSEIGP

-1454 IAMELEQR
+1454 IAMELEQKH
-1462 YPKFK
+1462 PEFK

-1488 LLSNDMVKYLESMYP
+1488 LLSNDMVKYLEAMYP

-1516 YAGDKNKT
+1516 YAGDKEKT
-1524 GVNAPIKNATGG
+1524 GVNAPIKSATGG
-1536 NADIQPLKETMAQ
+1536 NSDIQPLKDTMAQ

-1571 KNSHVEQEGS
+1571 KNAHIEQEGS

-1591 LDTLIDTDTK
+1591 LDTLVDTDTK

-1635 EETLPVKA
+1635 EETLPIKA

-1697 KGEYY
+1697 RGEYY

-1710 MTNTYF
+1710 MNNTYF
-1716 DYNEGIKKQP
+1716 DYNEGIKKKP

-2049 KLYKEKRNVQMSN
+2049 ELYKEKRNVQMSN

-2087 QNYTNL
+2087 QNYTNF

-2106 YYKNGSGEWTSMNEE
+2106 YYKNSSGEWTSMNEE

-2219 YVDNGTVNGKAIS
+2219 YADNGTVNGKAIS

>member
-252 AKSRGMSDKQALAY
+252 AKSRGMNEKQALVY

-315 IATSVKDVLKNY
+315 ITTSVKDVLKNY

-343 LQEISATAV
+343 LQEISANAV
-352 AGKEKA
+352 GGKA

-391 TGIVEKNN
+391 IGIVDKNN

-445 NTENILNRESVQD
+445 NIENILNRESVQD
-458 IANNSQLQQNN
+458 IANNSQLQQYN

-573 MILKDASRKENW
+573 MILKDASKKENW

-629 GSQEYVNRLVNQNQS
+629 GSQEYVNKLVNQNQS

-659 FTGGRNEKI
+659 FTGGKNEKL

-980 ENNKMQD
+980 KNNKMQD

-1060 IYSKEVSINDVAWIN
+1060 IYSKEVGINDVAWIN

-1080 YANINQKYAVP
+1080 YANINQKYAAP

-1127 KAINNSSNTKNYVE
+1127 KAINSSSNTKNYVE

-1160 LTDEDYKVL
+1160 LTDEDYKVI
-1169 NDIYEKEGKTDISTK
+1169 NDIYEKEGKTDIATK

-1192 KYEGDTESNDDFSN
+1192 KYEGDTESHDDFSN

-1267 NTASIDDFSNTKKYI
+1267 NTASIDYFSNTKKYI

-1503 NYVTISRDLQDST
+1503 NYVTISRDLQDSI

-1591 LDTLIDTDTK
+1591 LDTLVDTDTK

-1635 EETLPVKA
+1635 EETLPIKA

-1716 DYNEGIKKQP
+1716 DYNDGIKKQP

-1839 KDYEKLPESTKD
+1839 KDYEKLSESTKD
-1851 LYYLFKTG
+1851 LYYLFKNG
-1859 EGKFIRIPKG
+1859 DGKFIRIPKG

-1881 TLESIEGNEDAWKGF
+1881 TLESIEGNEEAWKGF

-2049 KLYKEKRNVQMSN
+2049 ELYKEKRNVQMSN
-2062 ISNKEKTAKV
+2062 ITNKEKTAKV

-2087 QNYTNL
+2087 QNYTNF

-2106 YYKNGSGEWTSMNEE
+2106 YYKNGNGEWTSMNEE

-2144 TQKQRANGNLNK
+2144 TQKQRANGTLNK

-2174 SDKEKKALYSTYIKN
+2174 SDKEKKAIYSTYIKN

-2219 YVDNGTVNGKAIS
+2219 YADNGTINGKAIS
-2232 GSKQRKVY
+2232 GSRQRKVY

>member
-299 GKEGAKTAVEN
+299 GKEGSKTAVEN

-391 TGIVEKNN
+391 TGIVDKNN

-458 IANNSQLQQNN
+458 IANNSQLQENN

-659 FTGGRNEKI
+659 FTGGKNEKI

-1231 LTDEDYAI
+1231 LTDEDYAV

-1839 KDYEKLPESTKD
+1839 KDYEKLSESTKD
-1851 LYYLFKTG
+1851 LYYLFKNG
-1859 EGKFIRIPKG
+1859 DGKFIRIPKG

-1881 TLESIEGNEDAWKGF
+1881 TLESIEGNEEAWKGF

-2049 KLYKEKRNVQMSN
+2049 ELYKEKRNVQMSN
-2062 ISNKEKTAKV
+2062 ITNKEKTAKV

-2087 QNYTNL
+2087 QNYTNF

-2106 YYKNGSGEWTSMNEE
+2106 YYKNGNGEWTSMNEE

-2144 TQKQRANGNLNK
+2144 TQKQRANGTLNK

-2174 SDKEKKALYSTYIKN
+2174 SDKEKKAIYSTYIKN

-2219 YVDNGTVNGKAIS
+2219 YADNGTINGKAIS
-2232 GSKQRKVY
+2232 GSRQRKVY

>member
-299 GKEGAKTAVEN
+299 GKEGSKTAVEN

-391 TGIVEKNN
+391 TGIVDKNN

-659 FTGGRNEKI
+659 FTGGKNEKI

-2087 QNYTNL
+2087 QNYTNF

>member
-34 SLEKEANDNF
+34 SLEKKANDNF

-120 ILGIGENLVRGASS
+120 ILGIGENLVIGASS

-178 NKNFIEEAVNNS
+178 NKNFIEESVNNS

-224 VGAVLSSVNPALGT
+224 VGAVLNSVNPVLGT

-252 AKSRGMSDKQALAY
+252 AKSRGMNERQALVY

-315 IATSVKDVLKNY
+315 IATSVRDVLKNY

-391 TGIVEKNN
+391 IGIVDKNN

-412 LQDAQGAGIDIQ
+412 LQDAQEAGIDIQ

-438 NNQEGKA
+438 NNQEGK
-445 NTENILNRESVQD
+445 TNINRESVQD

-469 NTNKTVV
+469 NTNKTVI

-539 EVVFN
+539 EVIFN

-585 KNARKSLEDTY
+585 ENARKFLEDTY

-629 GSQEYVNRLVNQNQS
+629 GSQEYVNRLVNQNKS
-644 IAKKIYNW
+644 IARKIYNW

-659 FTGGRNEKI
+659 FTGGKNEKI

-693 YSIAGKEALKNIKDQ
+693 YSIAGREALKNIKDQ

-754 DKNMKIVDKNYKV
+754 DKDMKIVDQNYKV

-804 KSNSKLNGRYNR
+804 KSNGKLNGRYNR

-918 NISNEEISNE
+918 NISNEEIFNE

-980 ENNKMQD
+980 KNNKMQD

-1040 QGGFVSTSKNMAQDY
+1040 QGGFVSTSKNMAKDY

-2087 QNYTNL
+2087 QNYTNF

-2281 SDEKLKAYK
+2281 YDEKLKAYK

>member
-15 KKYLQSIEDQVN
+15 KKYLQSIEDQVI

-76 ADNLLAPVE
+76 ANNLLAPVE
-85 TKINE
+85 TKIKE

-102 QYYDNSNISY
+102 QYYDNNISY

-252 AKSRGMSDKQALAY
+252 AKSRGMNEKQALVY

-391 TGIVEKNN
+391 TGIVDKNN

-503 KRGITTYFDENTFK
+503 KRGRTTYFDENTFK

-659 FTGGRNEKI
+659 FTGGKNEKI

-2087 QNYTNL
+2087 QNYTNF

>member
-15 KKYLQSIEDQVN
+15 KKYLQSIEDQVI

-76 ADNLLAPVE
+76 ANNLLAPVE
-85 TKINE
+85 TKIKE

-102 QYYDNSNISY
+102 QYYDNNISY

-252 AKSRGMSDKQALAY
+252 AKSRGMNEKQALVY

-391 TGIVEKNN
+391 TGIVDKNN

-659 FTGGRNEKI
+659 FTGGKNEKI

-1503 NYVTISRDLQDST
+1503 NYVTISRGLQDST

-2087 QNYTNL
+2087 QNYTNF

>member
-299 GKEGAKTAVEN
+299 GKEGSKTAVEN

-391 TGIVEKNN
+391 TGIVDKNN

-412 LQDAQGAGIDIQ
+412 LQDARGAGIDIQ

-458 IANNSQLQQNN
+458 IANNSQLQENN

-659 FTGGRNEKI
+659 FTGGKNEKI

-1231 LTDEDYAI
+1231 LTDEDYAV

-1839 KDYEKLPESTKD
+1839 KDYEKLSESTKD
-1851 LYYLFKTG
+1851 LYYLFKNG
-1859 EGKFIRIPKG
+1859 DGKFIRIPKG

-1881 TLESIEGNEDAWKGF
+1881 TLESIEGNEEAWKGF

-2049 KLYKEKRNVQMSN
+2049 ELYKEKRNVQMSN
-2062 ISNKEKTAKV
+2062 ITNKEKTAKV

-2087 QNYTNL
+2087 QNYTNF

-2106 YYKNGSGEWTSMNEE
+2106 YYKNGNGEWTSMNEE

-2144 TQKQRANGNLNK
+2144 TQKQRANGTLNK

-2174 SDKEKKALYSTYIKN
+2174 SDKEKKAIYSTYIKN

-2219 YVDNGTVNGKAIS
+2219 YADNGTINGKAIS
-2232 GSKQRKVY
+2232 GSRQRKVY

>member
-299 GKEGAKTAVEN
+299 GKEGSKTAVEN

-315 IATSVKDVLKNY
+315 IATSVKDALKNY

-391 TGIVEKNN
+391 TGIVDKNN

-503 KRGITTYFDENTFK
+503 KRGITTYFGENTFK

-659 FTGGRNEKI
+659 FTGGKNEKI

-786 PQLKDYKVKI
+786 PQLKYYKVKI

-1231 LTDEDYAI
+1231 LTDEDYAV

-1839 KDYEKLPESTKD
+1839 KDYEKLSESTKD
-1851 LYYLFKTG
+1851 LYYLFKNG
-1859 EGKFIRIPKG
+1859 DGKFIRIPKG

-1881 TLESIEGNEDAWKGF
+1881 TLESIEGNEEAWKGF

-2049 KLYKEKRNVQMSN
+2049 ELYKEKRNVQMSN
-2062 ISNKEKTAKV
+2062 ITNKEKTAKV

-2087 QNYTNL
+2087 QNYTNF

-2106 YYKNGSGEWTSMNEE
+2106 YYKNGNGEWTSMNEE

-2144 TQKQRANGNLNK
+2144 TQKQRANGTLNK

-2174 SDKEKKALYSTYIKN
+2174 SDKEKKAIYSTYIKN

-2219 YVDNGTVNGKAIS
+2219 YADNGTINGKAIS
-2232 GSKQRKVY
+2232 GSRQRKVY

>member
-15 KKYLQSIEDQVN
+15 KKYLQSIEDQVI

-76 ADNLLAPVE
+76 ANNLLAPVE
-85 TKINE
+85 TKIKE

-102 QYYDNSNISY
+102 QYYDNNISY

-252 AKSRGMSDKQALAY
+252 AKSRGMNEKQALVY

-391 TGIVEKNN
+391 TGIVDKNN

-659 FTGGRNEKI
+659 FTGGKNEKI

-1370 PELKYAYD
+1370 PELKYTYD

-2087 QNYTNL
+2087 QNYTNF

>member
-299 GKEGAKTAVEN
+299 GKEGSKTAVEN

-391 TGIVEKNN
+391 TGIVDKNN

-659 FTGGRNEKI
+659 FTGGKNEKI

-1192 KYEGDTESNDDFSN
+1192 KYEGDTKSNDNFSN

-1312 DIYEKEGETKIL
+1312 EIYEKEGETKIL

-2087 QNYTNL
+2087 QNYTNF

>member
-299 GKEGAKTAVEN
+299 GKEGSKTAVEN

-391 TGIVEKNN
+391 TGIVDKNN

-659 FTGGRNEKI
+659 FTGGKNEKI

-1370 PELKYAYD
+1370 PELKYVYD

-1384 AEGQYEVG
+1384 AEGQYEIG

-1591 LDTLIDTDTK
+1591 LDTLVDTDTK

-1635 EETLPVKA
+1635 EETLPIKA

-2087 QNYTNL
+2087 QNYTNF

-2240 EYINSAKMTYEQKLL
+2240 KYINSAKMTYEQKLL

>member
-57 INVGNTNDW
+57 IYVGNTNDW
-66 ATSKIKEKNS
+66 ATSKIKTKNS
-76 ADNLLAPVE
+76 ADNLLVPIE

-164 YLSTP
+164 YLSTS

-252 AKSRGMSDKQALAY
+252 AKSRGMNEKQALVY

-391 TGIVEKNN
+391 IGIVDKNN

-458 IANNSQLQQNN
+458 IVNNNQLQQNN

-517 NNKDV
+517 NNNDV

-544 PNSQDTKTRVQELAI
+544 PNSQDTKIRVQELAI

-659 FTGGRNEKI
+659 FTGGKNEKL

-1312 DIYEKEGETKIL
+1312 EIYEKEGETKIL

-2087 QNYTNL
+2087 QNYTNF

>member
-15 KKYLQSIEDQVN
+15 KKYLQSIEDQVI

-76 ADNLLAPVE
+76 ANNLLAPVE
-85 TKINE
+85 TKIKE

-102 QYYDNSNISY
+102 QYYDNNISY

-252 AKSRGMSDKQALAY
+252 AKSRGMNEKQALVY

-391 TGIVEKNN
+391 TGIVDKNN

-659 FTGGRNEKI
+659 FTGGKNEKI

-2087 QNYTNL
+2087 QNYTNF

-2136 YKQKVYQE
+2136 YKQKVYQK

>member
-299 GKEGAKTAVEN
+299 GKEGSKTAVEN

-327 GIGIA
+327 GIGIV

-391 TGIVEKNN
+391 TGIVDKNN

-659 FTGGRNEKI
+659 FTGGKNEKI

-2023 IANDPLATDEDEIQL
+2023 IVNDPLATDEDEIQL

-2087 QNYTNL
+2087 QNYTNF

-2106 YYKNGSGEWTSMNEE
+2106 YYKNGSGEWTLMNEE

-2281 SDEKLKAYK
+2281 SDKKLKAYK